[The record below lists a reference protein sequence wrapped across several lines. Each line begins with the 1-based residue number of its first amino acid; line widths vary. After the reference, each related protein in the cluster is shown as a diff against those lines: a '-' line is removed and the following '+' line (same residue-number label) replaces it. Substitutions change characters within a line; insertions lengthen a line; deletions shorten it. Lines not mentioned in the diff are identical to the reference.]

1 MSEDDRLA
9 VLELERETHDPMVLA
24 KALAAIR
31 GTPVHDQ
38 VLAAKRAWGI
48 VAEALPA
55 VEARSLGQ
63 ALQSAGVRCAVG
75 PASRLAEL
83 PPVEPA
89 PKLDALP
96 VARPTLFALAGLTVT
111 WTTTTTEKKGP
122 SGAQKVASAAIMM
135 TTGLPIKIGGR
146 KRSVEKT
153 REEQKLAF
161 YADLLYDDPPR
172 RLRIDAAQFDFSC
185 LKERMLYHAQ
195 ANLKLVVADLVQVA
209 PDAWL
214 NHGARVLLEGRP
226 IRTMGYESLEDLERE
241 ARWLLTLRAF
251 GL

>member
-1 MSEDDRLA
+1 MSEDDRFA
-9 VLELERETHDPMVLA
+9 VLELERGTHDPMALA
-24 KALAAIR
+24 RALAAIR

-38 VLAAKRAWGI
+38 VMAAKRAWGI
-48 VAEALPA
+48 VADALPA
-55 VEARSLGQ
+55 AEAKALGK

-96 VARPTLFALAGLTVT
+96 VAPPTLFALAALTVT

-122 SGAQKVASAAIMM
+122 SGGQKAASAAIMM

-146 KRSVEKT
+146 RRAVEKA

-161 YADLLYDDPPR
+161 YVDLLYDPPR
-172 RLRIDAAQFDFSC
+172 RLRIDASQFDFSC
-185 LKERMLYHAQ
+185 LDKRMVYHAQ
-195 ANLKLVVADLVQVA
+195 ANLKLLVGDLVQAA

-214 NHGARVLLEGRP
+214 NLGARVILEGRP